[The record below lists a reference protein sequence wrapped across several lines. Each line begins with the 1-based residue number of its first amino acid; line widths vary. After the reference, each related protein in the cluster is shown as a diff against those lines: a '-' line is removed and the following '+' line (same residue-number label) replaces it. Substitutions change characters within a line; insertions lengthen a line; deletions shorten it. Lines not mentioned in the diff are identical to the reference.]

1 MNLRASPCMRLF
13 MPLALGILLGG
24 WLDEPA
30 PGLGY
35 ALAIAASASCILALQ
50 KIQYRF
56 RWIFGSVLSLALL
69 LAGYYHV
76 VRYNELRQS
85 GHFSEKIANNR
96 YLTGIVY
103 DAPGKGSRLKVP
115 LRVEAIGTSPGEMEP
130 ASGNLLLFVDISAA
144 TETLRYG
151 DRLGIHATVLP
162 TEPPKNPF
170 AFDYGRYLHFQ
181 NIHFQA
187 FVKPD
192 SLVKLSSGNGFAVW
206 RAAFA
211 CREKL
216 LNLLRAHFPTQDEYA
231 VASALL
237 VGYKDDLS
245 DDLRTAYA
253 ETGSMHA
260 LAVSGSHVGMLYA
273 GIFFLLKRLRLRG
286 QRGRLAE
293 TAIVLAAIWGFAFLT
308 GATASVLRATVM
320 FTTYIAGKTMFRDAS
335 VWNVLPASAFGLLLY
350 NPYFL
355 FDAGFQLSY
364 AAVAGMVFFYPRFYR
379 RSPILPGWADWGW
392 KVLLVGFA
400 AQLGTL
406 PLSLYYFHQFPVY
419 FWLAGWAVVFGGAV
433 FMAGGAALVLLDALS
448 TSLADWLGQALYWM
462 LYGLNQLIVGIQHL
476 PCSVLGGIW
485 INGWVALLLYA
496 VIGCWGAAMVQRK
509 AKWVLSAL
517 ILLAFLGAG
526 RAWRD
531 FSQAG
536 QEQLTIYH
544 VSKNS
549 LLDFFDGQQVIGISD
564 SLTAKQ
570 VLFAAQPNRWA
581 AGMREQQTVSL
592 DGDTAFARQNLLY
605 DPPFVQFF
613 QLKIAIVNDER
624 WVTTGGDVAPVS
636 VDVLFLSKNP
646 RVSIEQCRRRF
657 PFKLVVFDASSSW
670 KQIGRWRDEC
680 EAAGAAYYDVREQG
694 AWVWEEPERI
704 DYQ

>member
-1 MNLRASPCMRLF
+1 MRLF
-13 MPLALGILLGG
+13 IPLALGILLGG
-24 WLDEPA
+24 WMDEPA

-35 ALAIAASASCILALQ
+35 ALAIAAGACCILALQ
-50 KIQYRF
+50 KFRYRF
-56 RWIFGSVLSLALL
+56 RWIFGFVLSLVLV
-69 LAGYYHV
+69 LAGYFHAV
-76 VRYNELRQS
+76 NHNELRQP
-85 GHFSEKIANNR
+85 GHFSESVAAGH
-96 YLTGIVY
+96 YLTGVVY

-115 LRVEAIGTSPGEMEP
+115 LRVESIGTSPGDLKA
-130 ASGNLLLFVDISAA
+130 ASGNLLLFLEITPA
-144 TETLRYG
+144 TEALRYG

-162 TEPPKNPF
+162 TEPPRNPH

-192 SLVKLSSGNGFAVW
+192 SLVKLSSGNGLAVW

-216 LNLLRAHFPTQDEYA
+216 LALLRVHFPTQDEYA

-286 QRGRLAE
+286 RRGRLAE
-293 TAIVLAAIWGFAFLT
+293 TAVVLMAIWGFAFIT

-320 FTTYIAGKTMFRDAS
+320 FTAYIAGKTMFRDAS
-335 VWNVLPASAFGLLLY
+335 VWNILPASAFGLLLY

-379 RSPILPGWADWGW
+379 RSPIFPGWVDWGW

-433 FMAGGAALVLLDALS
+433 FMAGGAALVMLDALS
-448 TSLADWLGQALYWM
+448 ASIAAWLGQALYWM

-485 INGWVALLLYA
+485 IDGWVALLLYG

-509 AKWVLSAL
+509 AKWALGAL

-531 FSQAG
+531 SDQTG
-536 QEQLTIYH
+536 QQQLTVYH
-544 VSKNS
+544 VSRNS
-549 LLDFFDGQQVIGISD
+549 LLDFFDGQEVVGLSD
-564 SLTAKQ
+564 SLTARQ

-581 AGMREQQTVSL
+581 AGMRDLQTVFL
-592 DGDTAFARQNLLY
+592 NDDTAFARQNLLY

-613 QLKIAIVNDER
+613 QLKIAIVNDEQ
-624 WVTTGGDVAPVS
+624 WVTRGSDIPPVS
-636 VDVLFLSKNP
+636 VDVLLLSKSP
-646 RVSIEQCRRRF
+646 RVSIEQCQRRF
-657 PFKLVVFDASSSW
+657 PCKLVVFDASNSW
-670 KQIGRWRDEC
+670 KQIGHWRDEC
-680 EAAGAAYYDVREQG
+680 EAAGLAYHDVREQG